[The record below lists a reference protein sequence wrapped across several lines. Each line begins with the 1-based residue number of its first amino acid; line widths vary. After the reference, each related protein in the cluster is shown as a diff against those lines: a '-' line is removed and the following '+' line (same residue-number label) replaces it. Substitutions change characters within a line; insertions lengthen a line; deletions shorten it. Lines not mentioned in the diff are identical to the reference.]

1 MRFGRD
7 ERPSSR
13 PFISGDSFRA
23 ISGTVFERSI
33 PSRNPRG
40 YQRVLFAELE
50 SFRLPDLLA
59 IGEKLVDSNEWA
71 LVLHNGDRVLSE
83 AETESVANMFASVYC
98 VNSKS
103 TRPNVHAIPIGLENA
118 FRNKNGKLK
127 HFLPYSNLDPE
138 RFLKTRRVFSSFHTS
153 TNPRQRETA
162 RVTLA
167 GSRHG
172 HQEQFLKA
180 GEYVKTISQ
189 TKFVISPPGN
199 GPDCHRNWE
208 ALYLRA
214 TPVVIQESLDSTLIS
229 SLPIL
234 EVESY
239 EDFVSIPDFELDQLY
254 ESLWKRNTATAYLNY
269 WEHQLKPFEK

>member
-1 MRFGRD
+1 M
-7 ERPSSR
+7 
-13 PFISGDSFRA
+13 
-23 ISGTVFERSI
+23 FERSI

-254 ESLWKRNTATAYLNY
+254 ESLWKKNTATAYLNY
-269 WEHQLKPFEK
+269 WENQLKPFEK